1 MAQHVSVVAGMAK
14 EAKAR
19 DSHPQQERAEGKAEA
34 EVEVSHMVPQA
45 AEGVMEMLEEEEEKE
60 EEEAKAEEEEV
71 TAARSQEEA
80 SEPFLSP
87 ISLK

>member
-1 MAQHVSVVAGMAK
+1 MAK
-14 EAKAR
+14 EAKVR
-19 DSHPQQERAEGKAEA
+19 DPHLQQERAEGKAEA

-45 AEGVMEMLEEEEEKE
+45 AEGVMEMIEEEE

>member
-1 MAQHVSVVAGMAK
+1 MAK

-45 AEGVMEMLEEEEEKE
+45 AEGVMEMLEEEEE
-60 EEEAKAEEEEV
+60 EEAKAEEEEV

>member
-1 MAQHVSVVAGMAK
+1 MAK
-14 EAKAR
+14 EAKVR
-19 DSHPQQERAEGKAEA
+19 DPHPQQERAEGKAEA

-45 AEGVMEMLEEEEEKE
+45 AEGVMEMLEEEEE
-60 EEEAKAEEEEV
+60 EEAKAEEEEV

>member
-1 MAQHVSVVAGMAK
+1 
-14 EAKAR
+14 
-19 DSHPQQERAEGKAEA
+19 
-34 EVEVSHMVPQA
+34 MVPQA
-45 AEGVMEMLEEEEEKE
+45 AEGVMEMLEEEEEE
-60 EEEAKAEEEEV
+60 DAKAEEEEV

>member
-1 MAQHVSVVAGMAK
+1 MAK

-34 EVEVSHMVPQA
+34 EVEVSHMLSQEE
-45 AEGVMEMLEEEEEKE
+45 EGVMEMLEEEEE
-60 EEEAKAEEEEV
+60 EEAKAEEEAV

-87 ISLK
+87 ISLKERTLTKSH

>member
-1 MAQHVSVVAGMAK
+1 MAQHVSVAAGMAK
-14 EAKAR
+14 EAKGR
-19 DSHPQQERAEGKAEA
+19 DFHPQQERAEGKAEA
-34 EVEVSHMVPQA
+34 EVEVSHTVSKEE
-45 AEGVMEMLEEEEEKE
+45 EGVMEMLEEEE

-71 TAARSQEEA
+71 TAARSQEES